1 MYPTR
6 QTIKDYLVESEYV
19 RQLVFLL
26 SVIIGI
32 GLLYSLV
39 PTNFSAIRGAL
50 AFAQFV
56 FMAITMYI
64 TALRVLEDF

>member
-1 MYPTR
+1 MYPR
-6 QTIKDYLVESEYV
+6 NQSIKEVLMQSEYA

-26 SVIIGI
+26 SVVIGL

-39 PTNFSAIRGAL
+39 PVDFTAIRKAL

-64 TALRVLEDF
+64 TLRRVLEDF

>member
-1 MYPTR
+1 MYQSP
-6 QTIKDYLVESEYV
+6 QTIKNYLVQSEYV

-26 SVIIGI
+26 SVVIGI

-39 PTNFSAIRGAL
+39 PTNFSAVRGAL

-64 TALRVLEDF
+64 TALRILEDF